1 VPAAPALVEAAGAGR
16 DVEVAQAAMSAAATG
31 R

>member
-1 VPAAPALVEAAGAGR
+1 MPAGPELVEAAGAGR
-16 DVEVAQAAMSAAATG
+16 DVEVAQAATSAAATG